1 MILLIEFYIFVFC
14 VLFHLSLN
22 TEIWLW
28 NEWANFILRQKWAV
42 LQLNHDKNKF
52 TFWSNDNDY
61 MYLFYSQ
68 IIWPCHLL
76 TLRVLD
82 DGYSRNMLC
91 TLNCISKFLL
101 YWIKTQSGIFI
112 VPSLPKLRHAIPLW
126 HIILTPSYFAS
137 YSLMLHANLIYLC
150 CDMTRYK
157 K

>member
-14 VLFHLSLN
+14 VLSHLSLN

-52 TFWSNDNDY
+52 TFWSNENDY
-61 MYLFYSQ
+61 VFILFPNY
-68 IIWPCHLL
+68 L
-76 TLRVLD
+76 TLPSFDLEGTWRLFQKHVVHTKLHIKIFIVLD
-82 DGYSRNMLC
+82 
-91 TLNCISKFLL
+91 
-101 YWIKTQSGIFI
+101 KTRSGIFI
-112 VPSLPKLRHAIPLW
+112 VPSLPKLRHGVPLW

>member
-52 TFWSNDNDY
+52 TFWSNHNDY
-61 MYLFYSQ
+61 VFILFPNYLTPPSFDLEGTWWRLFQKHVVYTKLH
-68 IIWPCHLL
+68 IKIFI
-76 TLRVLD
+76 VLD
-82 DGYSRNMLC
+82 
-91 TLNCISKFLL
+91 
-101 YWIKTQSGIFI
+101 KTRSGIFI
-112 VPSLPKLRHAIPLW
+112 VPSLPKLRHAVPLW